1 MNETERKLVTLLRR
15 LHGDII
21 TGTPVYSGSY
31 VNEWGVER
39 YQIIIIP
46 PSSTTEKVY
55 RAQVRIVHGG
65 KIPNGTT
72 IIFSESVET
81 FWALRMDT
89 VIAWIS
95 RLIDADVMLNNAEE
109 YSK

>member
-15 LHGDII
+15 LNGDIL
-21 TGTPVYSGSY
+21 TGIPVYSGSY

-55 RAQVRIVHGG
+55 RAQVKLVELE
-65 KIPNGTT
+65 KLPNGIT
-72 IIFSESVET
+72 IITNESVET

-89 VIAWIS
+89 VTAWIS
-95 RLIDADVMLNNAEE
+95 RLIDADVMLNNGEE

>member
-15 LHGDII
+15 LQGDIL
-21 TGTPVYSGSY
+21 TGIPVYSGSY
-31 VNEWGVER
+31 VNTEHTDR

-46 PSSTTEKVY
+46 PSTTAEKIY
-55 RAQVRIVHGG
+55 RAQVKMVEVE
-65 KIPNGTT
+65 KLPNGTT
-72 IIFSESVET
+72 IIANKTIET

-89 VIAWIS
+89 VTAWIS
-95 RLIDADVMLNNAEE
+95 RLIDADVMINDAEE

>member
-15 LHGDII
+15 VQGDIL
-21 TGTPVYSGSY
+21 TGTPVYTGSY
-31 VNEWGVER
+31 IDIEMVR
-39 YQIIIIP
+39 YQILIIP

-55 RAQVRIVHGG
+55 RAQVKLVELE
-65 KIPNGTT
+65 KLPNGIT
-72 IIFSESVET
+72 IITNESVET

-89 VIAWIS
+89 VTAWIS